1 MTDEPGT
8 ARNGDRPV
16 GALVEFAGHLRGA
29 GLSVGADQVVTFCRA
44 VEHLGLGDLED
55 IYWSGRACLVTGG
68 DQIPTFDTV
77 FDAVFRGARRYP
89 TVTAAPDAGPVL
101 SAADQSDDQE
111 GTGDNETELLLLR
124 ASATERLRDKDF
136 SALSSAERR
145 AIEAAIAQ
153 LRVTPPLRRSRRTI
167 PARRGWRPDVR
178 RSIRR
183 SMRTHGEIVTRVW
196 RGPRT
201 KPRRLVLLLDISGS
215 MADYSR
221 WLLFFA
227 HALSRA
233 EAKVE
238 VFCFGTRITR
248 VTRPLR
254 SRDPDAALANA
265 AAEVLDWDGGTRIGD
280 SIIEFLREW
289 GRPGMA
295 RNSLV
300 LICSDGLERGEP
312 AQLAE
317 AMQRLSRLA
326 HSVVWVNPLKGDA
339 QYQPLARGMSAALP
353 HIDHFL
359 PGHNLTSL
367 EDLSRILR
375 DIA

>member
-1 MTDEPGT
+1 MTDKPGSPC
-8 ARNGDRPV
+8 GDRPV
-16 GALVEFAGHLRGA
+16 GALVEFTGHLRGA
-29 GLSVGADQVVTFCRA
+29 GLAVGADQVVTFCRA
-44 VEHLGLGDLED
+44 VEHLGLGDLDD
-55 IYWSGRACLVTGG
+55 IYWAGRACLVTRA
-68 DQIPTFDTV
+68 DQIPV
-77 FDAVFRGARRYP
+77 FDEIFDVVFRSARGYP
-89 TVTAAPDAGPVL
+89 TVVAAPETRLDL
-101 SAADQSDDQE
+101 SAADASDDQD
-111 GTGDNETELLLLR
+111 GTGEAETELILLR
-124 ASATERLRDKDF
+124 ASTAERLRDKDF
-136 SALSSAERR
+136 SALSTAERR
-145 AIEAAIAQ
+145 AVEAAIAK
-153 LRVTPPLRRSRRTI
+153 LRVTPPVRRSRRTI
-167 PARRGWRPDVR
+167 PSRRGWRPDVR
-178 RSIRR
+178 RSVRR
-183 SMRTHGEIVTRVW
+183 SMRTQGEIVTRAW

-221 WLLFFA
+221 GLLFFA

-254 SRDPDAALANA
+254 SRNPDAALANA

-280 SIIEFLREW
+280 SIAEFIRQW

-312 AQLAE
+312 ALLAA